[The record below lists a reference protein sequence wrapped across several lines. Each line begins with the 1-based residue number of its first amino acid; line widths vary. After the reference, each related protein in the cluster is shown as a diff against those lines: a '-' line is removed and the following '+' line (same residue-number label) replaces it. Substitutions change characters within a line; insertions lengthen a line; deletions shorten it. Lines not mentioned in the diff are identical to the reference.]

1 MIYAGCGKPQTGQ
14 VKFKISPGT
23 GEAKFS
29 LDEAGKKFNVSGFT
43 GSVTEE

>member
-1 MIYAGCGKPQTGQ
+1 MIYAGCGKAQTGQ